1 MVACGPVSVAISVTI
16 TESVTKTGLKKLGGE
31 IVTITALLLTI
42 WKSVIVRQII
52 RGGST
57 VILDQ
62 LLKLLY
68 RMAAIASITLSS
80 LAPPF

>member
-1 MVACGPVSVAISVTI
+1 M
-16 TESVTKTGLKKLGGE
+16 
-31 IVTITALLLTI
+31 
-42 WKSVIVRQII
+42 I

-62 LLKLLY
+62 PLKLLY